1 MTIPNLRSI
10 HDILDEK
17 NNIVPFHEIEKA
29 LSGLAEVPTTDTQMI
44 DVLVRGGVLTPFQ
57 AQAVREGRASELVMG
72 SYIILDKIGAGG
84 MGAVYKARHRL
95 TKRIDAIKVLKKDL
109 VGSPDSFARFMREMQ
124 ANAKCTHPG
133 VVMLLYADEGP
144 LGYFLAMEFVDGT
157 DLAGLVMKRGPL
169 PLAEAVDFTAQSARA
184 LAYVHSR
191 GLVHRDIKPANF
203 LVDKS
208 GTVKVADLGL
218 VRISDGPETS
228 DAAEQESLTQA
239 YTIAGTL
246 EFMAPEQAVDTKT
259 ADHRADIY
267 SLGCTLW
274 YLLTARNV
282 YAAKTQM
289 QKIMAHQKEPIPSLT
304 QARPDAPPALDA
316 IFRKMVEKEV
326 SKRYQSMQDVAN
338 DLAKL
343 NLAPVAVAAE
353 EGGATMVMEGGIA
366 ALAAAS
372 SVAMSPETL
381 VGGQASST
389 VVVVV
394 ESSDFLLKRMVKEAQ
409 ALGADEVV
417 PAKNIMQA
425 QEALHDKPG
434 VRLVIASNTLA
445 DGSGL
450 DLLRQMRLEDSTR
463 DIEFVLATSD
473 EPVESVVQGFAKSV
487 VISKTNIKSHL
498 SELAGKWFSSAK
510 VSKPVPKP
518 VSDMTVLIADDS
530 LFARRRLETAVRD
543 IGFNQVTVVKDGAE
557 AIEKIESGTFDIIIS
572 DFNMPHHTGDQVASR
587 ARQSALNRETPI
599 LMYTSETE
607 EHILQ
612 SARKSGVDKILPKNA
627 TVEQVQ
633 EGVRHLLGMV

>member
-1 MTIPNLRSI
+1 
-10 HDILDEK
+10 
-17 NNIVPFHEIEKA
+17 
-29 LSGLAEVPTTDTQMI
+29 
-44 DVLVRGGVLTPFQ
+44 
-57 AQAVREGRASELVMG
+57 
-72 SYIILDKIGAGG
+72 
-84 MGAVYKARHRL
+84 
-95 TKRIDAIKVLKKDL
+95 
-109 VGSPDSFARFMREMQ
+109 
-124 ANAKCTHPG
+124 
-133 VVMLLYADEGP
+133 
-144 LGYFLAMEFVDGT
+144 
-157 DLAGLVMKRGPL
+157 
-169 PLAEAVDFTAQSARA
+169 
-184 LAYVHSR
+184 
-191 GLVHRDIKPANF
+191 
-203 LVDKS
+203 
-208 GTVKVADLGL
+208 VKVADLGL

-274 YLLTARNV
+274 YLLTGKNV

-343 NLAPVAVAAE
+343 NLAPVADAVAAE

-394 ESSDFLLKRMVKEAQ
+394 ESSEFLLKRMVKEAQ
-409 ALGADEVV
+409 ALGADEVI

-510 VSKPVPKP
+510 VSKPV
-518 VSDMTVLIADDS
+518 SDMTVLIADDS

-543 IGFNQVTVVKDGAE
+543 MGFKQVTVVKDGAE

-587 ARQSALNRETPI
+587 AKQSSLNRKTPI

-607 EHILQ
+607 DHILQ

>member
-1 MTIPNLRSI
+1 MTIPNLGSI
-10 HDILDEK
+10 QEILH
-17 NNIVPFHEIEKA
+17 NNIVPVHELEKA
-29 LSGLAEVPTTDTQMI
+29 FAGTANSTSTDTQVI

-72 SYIILDKIGAGG
+72 NYILLDKLGAGG
-84 MGAVYKARHRL
+84 MGAVYKARHRRM
-95 TKRIDAIKVLKKDL
+95 KRVAALKVLKKEL
-109 VGSPDSFARFMREMQ
+109 VGSPDSIMRFQREVETSAR
-124 ANAKCTHPG
+124 CSHPG
-133 VVMLLYADEGP
+133 VVGVYDADEGP
-144 LGYFLAMEFVDGT
+144 LGHFLAMEFVDGT
-157 DLAGLVMKRGPL
+157 DLAGLVLKRGQL
-169 PLAEAVDFTAQSARA
+169 PLAEAVDYIAQSARA

-218 VRISDGPETS
+218 VRVSDGPETS

-274 YLLTARNV
+274 YLLTGRNV

-343 NLAPVAVAAE
+343 NLAPVAETVAAE

-372 SVAMSPETL
+372 SLAVSPETI
-381 VGGQASST
+381 VGGQSSST

-409 ALGADEVV
+409 ALGADEVI

-487 VISKTNIKSHL
+487 VISKKNLNAHL
-498 SELAGKWFSSAK
+498 SDLAGKLFSPGKGS
-510 VSKPVPKP
+510 KP
-518 VSDMTVLIADDS
+518 VSDMSVLIADDS

-543 IGFNQVTVVKDGAE
+543 MGFKQVTVVKDGAE
-557 AIEKIESGTFDIIIS
+557 AIEKIESGSYDIIIS

-587 ARQSALNRETPI
+587 AKQSALNRKTPI

-627 TVEQVQ
+627 TAEQVQ

>member
-1 MTIPNLRSI
+1 MTIPNLGSI
-10 HDILDEK
+10 QEILH
-17 NNIVPFHEIEKA
+17 NNIVPVHELEKA
-29 LSGLAEVPTTDTQMI
+29 FAGTANSTSTDTQVI

-72 SYIILDKIGAGG
+72 NYILLDKLGAGG
-84 MGAVYKARHRL
+84 MGAVYKARHRRM
-95 TKRIDAIKVLKKDL
+95 KRVAALKVLKKEL
-109 VGSPDSFARFMREMQ
+109 VGSPDSIMRFQREVETSAR
-124 ANAKCTHPG
+124 CSHPG
-133 VVMLLYADEGP
+133 VVGVYDADEGP
-144 LGYFLAMEFVDGT
+144 LGHFLAMEFVDGT
-157 DLAGLVMKRGPL
+157 DLAGLVLKRGQL
-169 PLAEAVDFTAQSARA
+169 PLAEAVDYIAQSARA

-218 VRISDGPETS
+218 VRVSDGPETS

-274 YLLTARNV
+274 YLLTGRNV

-343 NLAPVAVAAE
+343 NLAPVAETVAAE

-372 SVAMSPETL
+372 SLAVSPETI
-381 VGGQASST
+381 VGGQSAST

-409 ALGADEVV
+409 ALGADEVI

-450 DLLRQMRLEDSTR
+450 DLLRLMRLEDSTR

-487 VISKTNIKSHL
+487 VISKKNLNAHL
-498 SELAGKWFSSAK
+498 SDLAGKLFSPGK
-510 VSKPVPKP
+510 GSKA
-518 VSDMTVLIADDS
+518 VSDMSVLIADDS

-543 IGFNQVTVVKDGAE
+543 MGFKQVTVVKDGAE
-557 AIEKIESGTFDIIIS
+557 AIEKIESGSYDIIIS

-587 ARQSALNRETPI
+587 AKQSALNRKTPI

-607 EHILQ
+607 DHILQ

-627 TVEQVQ
+627 TAEQVQ